1 MPGVESIVVSGDRF
15 FKGYPIRNY
24 MENMEQLRGVRFDT
38 FDKKLKQKG
47 GQDVLQK
54 ESAPGST

>member
-24 MENMEQLRGVRFDT
+24 MENMEQLRGVRY
-38 FDKKLKQKG
+38 L
-47 GQDVLQK
+47 
-54 ESAPGST
+54 